1 MIVSRGFEMT
11 ACSTY
16 SATTNLLP
24 SQLAASSSRNND
36 LTLAVEAHD
45 LHANRASATTL
56 DLMFV
61 AEEIYACLTT
71 TIIEPALNENP
82 KHSTLASID
91 IAHNGNACLDH
102 FVYVLG
108 TMSYNHLTAEARI
121 LYVSGANLDVASNIP
136 GHQNLIIGLDQLAD
150 SLQSLDSK
158 VPFLLRKSHGLAGI
172 LEPEIKQN
180 LAMAL
185 GKTPLNVLAERGYI
199 LLGRINE

>member
-1 MIVSRGFEMT
+1 MVSKNYDMI

-24 SQLAASSSRNND
+24 SQLAASSSGNND
-36 LTLAVEAHD
+36 LALAVEAHD
-45 LHANRASATTL
+45 LHTDGASATTL
-56 DLMFV
+56 DLVLV
-61 AEEIYACLTT
+61 AEEIHSCLTT
-71 TIIEPALNENP
+71 TIIEPTLNENP
-82 KHSTLASID
+82 EHSTLASID
-91 IAHNGNACLDH
+91 IAHNGNSCLDD

-108 TMSYNHLTAEARI
+108 AMSYNHLAAEARI
-121 LYVSGANLDVASNIP
+121 FYVSRTNLDVAANIP
-136 GHQNLIIGLDQLAD
+136 GHQNLVIGLDQLAD

-158 VPFLLRKSHGLAGI
+158 VPCLLGESHGLASI
-172 LEPEIKQN
+172 LEPEVEQN